1 MNKRLDVEHVFRYCP
16 KCASADFKA
25 VQNNLLICKACGFNY
40 FINACAAVAGIITN
54 SDRSILLTVRAKQ
67 PELGKLDLPG
77 GFINL
82 NETAEDALARE
93 IKEELNLEIEKIKY
107 FCSIPN
113 VYEYKGLNYNTLDL
127 FYCCEVKGFSQIK
140 VADDV
145 SDYLFQKVDEIET
158 DKIGFLS
165 VRKGIELYAKNY
177 TG

>member
-1 MNKRLDVEHVFRYCP
+1 MNKRLNTEHVFRYCP

-25 VQNNLLICKACGFNY
+25 VQENLLVCKACGFNY
-40 FINACAAVAGIITN
+40 FINACAAVAGIITD

-82 NETAEDALARE
+82 KETAEDALIRE
-93 IKEELNLEIEKIKY
+93 IKEELNLNVEQVKY

-127 FYCCEVKGFSQIK
+127 FYTCSVKDFGQIK

-145 SDYLFQKVDEIET
+145 SDYLFQKADEIET
-158 DKIGFLS
+158 DKIGFSS
-165 VRKGIELYAKNY
+165 VRKGLELYAKNY
-177 TG
+177 AG